1 MASFSIDMSTLEIFE
16 HSVLPMDEAVTS
28 SIIPTKKVLIA
39 EIKFFLIIKVV
50 YLNLRAALQI
60 YFHGIRFKT
69 LKDATSEDVFA
80 HKVGAKAG
88 GPPYIGRGWGMANP
102 YQKKLNKLLISTN
115 NKNLALLNL
124 PKRLVYNGII

>member
-16 HSVLPMDEAVTS
+16 HSVLPMDEAITS

-88 GPPYIGRGWGMANP
+88 GPPFIWAGVGGGLTYH
-102 YQKKLNKLLISTN
+102 KKVNK
-115 NKNLALLNL
+115 
-124 PKRLVYNGII
+124 